1 MATRCYV
8 VLSKRLVFFFSFKS
22 GNTSLGGWI
31 YEEVKPR
38 VAKVAANVRD
48 YRTYLNNP
56 NMDITAKDGFDLV
69 CNHGFK
75 GVVLSRNP
83 YARAVS
89 AYVNKFIVDGERW
102 ITKYADLEPFA
113 KKFLGGECENGIS
126 FVSYLEKIKN
136 MRDKNIAV
144 DLHFSPQIPKI
155 LIDKKFFEYQ
165 IKIENI
171 DADLKNFCEKE
182 GLVWREFPKLR
193 TSKNAVKNVEGDLS
207 CISSFALSKDKIQ
220 PNKGNLLSSAAIK
233 LINEI
238 YAMDFEKLNYE
249 KIKI

>member
-38 VAKVAANVRD
+38 IAKIAANVKD
-48 YRTYLNNP
+48 YRIYLNNP
-56 NMDITAKDGFDLV
+56 NMDIAAKDGLDLV

-102 ITKYADLEPFA
+102 IKSYADLEPFA
-113 KKFLGGECENGIS
+113 KKFLGEECENGIS

-136 MRDKNIAV
+136 MRDRKVAV
-144 DLHFSPQIPKI
+144 DLHFSPQMPKI
-155 LIDKKFFEYQ
+155 LIDKKFFDYQ
-165 IKIENI
+165 LKIENI
-171 DADLKNFCEKE
+171 DEDLKNLCEKE
-182 GLVWREFPKLR
+182 GLVWRKFPKLR
-193 TSKNAVKNVEGDLS
+193 TSKIAANNVDGDLS
-207 CISSFALSKDKIQ
+207 SISSFALSKSKIQ
-220 PNKGNLLSSAAIK
+220 PKKENLLSSVAIN

-238 YAMDFEKLNYE
+238 YAVDFEKFGYE
-249 KIKI
+249 RIKI